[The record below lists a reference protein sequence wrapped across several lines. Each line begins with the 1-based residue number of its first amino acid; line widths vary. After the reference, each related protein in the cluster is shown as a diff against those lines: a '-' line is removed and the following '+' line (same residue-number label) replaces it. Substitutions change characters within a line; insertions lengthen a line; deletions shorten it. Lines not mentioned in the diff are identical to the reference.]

1 VTVIDAFRTALET
14 GDRSAAT
21 AGFAEQVVLHSPAV
35 ISTDYTGRELVS
47 QITGMAVQTLQ
58 GIRFTD
64 ELHSLHDDTH
74 ALVFEATVGDEPAQ
88 GVFHVATSGGMIVS
102 LTLLLRPLRA
112 VQAFVDSMG
121 SRGAQPALDHARG
134 VR

>member
-1 VTVIDAFRTALET
+1 VTVIDTFRTALET
-14 GDRSAAT
+14 GDRTAAT

-35 ISTDYTGRELVS
+35 ISTEYAGRELVA
-47 QITGMAVQTLQ
+47 QTVGMAMQALQ

-64 ELHSLHDDTH
+64 ELHSVHDDTH
-74 ALVFEATVGDEPAQ
+74 ALVFDATVGDEPAQ
-88 GVFHVATSGGMIVS
+88 GVFHLGTSGGQIVS

-112 VQAFVDSMG
+112 VQAFVDTMG
-121 SRGAQPALDHARG
+121 SQGAQPALDHARG